1 MATPRKQLVDGPIP
15 GMGLTHEVGGRP
27 WQKPPQYNTVEEAL
41 EYYIP
46 RFSDPKVVDQL
57 LDVMELGIPLTTI
70 ADAMQSSAVMEGMHT
85 IDVGILAMPVLI
97 EMMAYIG
104 DESGVEYDLGLEERI
119 DDDEI
124 SDTKI
129 ALAMKKVR
137 EKMPERL
144 EEARLNA
151 VPKEE
156 PAEEMVTEEEPMEE
170 EAPELGGLMARRA

>member
-1 MATPRKQLVDGPIP
+1 MVNPRKQLVDGPIA
-15 GMGLTHEVGGRP
+15 GMGLTHEVGARP

-57 LDVMELGIPLTTI
+57 LVVMELGIPLTTI

-104 DESGVEYDLGLEERI
+104 DESGVEYKLGLEERI
-119 DDDEI
+119 DEDEI

-129 ALAMKKVR
+129 ALAMKRLK
-137 EKMPERL
+137 EKLPEKL
-144 EEARLNA
+144 AE
-151 VPKEE
+151 
-156 PAEEMVTEEEPMEE
+156 AEENKVPEEEPEMVPEE
-170 EAPELGGLMARRA
+170 GQEEPAPELGGLMARRA

>member
-1 MATPRKQLVDGPIP
+1 MANPRKQLIDAPIP

-41 EYYIP
+41 TYYIP
-46 RFSDPKVVDQL
+46 RFTDPKVIDQL

-85 IDVGILAMPVLI
+85 VDVGILAMPVLI

-104 DESGVEYDLGLEERI
+104 DESGIEYDLGLEERI
-119 DDDEI
+119 DDDEV

-137 EKMPERL
+137 EEMPERL

-151 VPKEE
+151 VPEEE
-156 PAEEMVTEEEPMEE
+156 PVEEMAAEEEPMEE

>member
-70 ADAMQSSAVMEGMHT
+70 ADAMQSSAVMEGMHS
-85 IDVGILAMPVLI
+85 IDVGLLAMPVLI

-104 DESGVEYDLGLEERI
+104 DESGVEYKLGLEERI
-119 DDDEI
+119 DDDEV

-137 EKMPERL
+137 EEMPERL

-156 PAEEMVTEEEPMEE
+156 PAEEMVTEEEPMEK

>member
-1 MATPRKQLVDGPIP
+1 MANPRKQLVDGPIP

-85 IDVGILAMPVLI
+85 IDVGLLAMPVLI

-104 DESGVEYDLGLEERI
+104 DESGVEYKLGLEERI
-119 DDDEI
+119 DEDEI

-129 ALAMKKVR
+129 ALAMKRLK
-137 EKMPERL
+137 EKLPEKL
-144 EEARLNA
+144 AE
-151 VPKEE
+151 
-156 PAEEMVTEEEPMEE
+156 AEENKVPEEEEPEMVSEE
-170 EAPELGGLMARRA
+170 GQEEPAPELGGLMARRA